1 MPPEQQ
7 TSFSFN
13 KGQPVQVVGDI
24 TQPKKKLPRLL
35 LILFIIILLSP
46 IILILGVSLISSL
59 KGKLASGVKGAYLC
73 DNNSKINFRVGV
85 SPDWL
90 EGDGFGYSYVY
101 KTEDKEVTIHSAGY
115 AQPDNFIDYNKY
127 GRTYPFPPLPVNT
140 KIKTKVFE
148 LPQEEQSLNLI
159 NIFIPKTISEND
171 FDAISRCFEANRE
184 KVNSDLLYLDTLSYA
199 KQSSDSSKNK
209 RIGGL
214 AYIGLIDY
222 MSLLQKSPQFDDGYN
237 KIKDG
242 IIIFYGKGKCD
253 VFSKCSYIT
262 TDFKEGDASAEGIL
276 STIKKNQEYFGFST
290 STSVI
295 SQ

>member
-101 KTEDKEVTIHSAGY
+101 KNKDKEVTIYSAGY
-115 AQPDNFIDYNKY
+115 AQPDNIDYNVY

-140 KIKTKVFE
+140 KIKTTVFE
-148 LPQEEQSLNLI
+148 LPQEEQSINLI
-159 NIFIPKTISEND
+159 NIFISKTISEND

-199 KQSSDSSKNK
+199 KQFSYSSNK

-214 AYIGLIDY
+214 AYISLIDY

-237 KIKDG
+237 KIKYG
-242 IIIFYGKGKCD
+242 IITFYGKGKCD

-262 TDFKEGDASAEGIL
+262 TDFKEGNASAEGIL
-276 STIKKNQEYFGFST
+276 STIKKSQEYFGFST